1 MKGGM
6 THDTNQQLTNVCAC
20 QWRHTNL
27 EQLLIIQM
35 IAGVQLEDEHVIDAR
50 LPPAPR
56 VYGEQERHQHEQ
68 EDSAVDSDGDLEL
81 GRRMVCV
88 EPCEHRPDP
97 TLPSTR
103 TNQGTTVNKLSKSVW
118 GRYVV
123 GM

>member
-1 MKGGM
+1 
-6 THDTNQQLTNVCAC
+6 
-20 QWRHTNL
+20 
-27 EQLLIIQM
+27 M

-56 VYGEQERHQHEQ
+56 VDGEQERHQHEQ

-103 TNQGTTVNKLSKSVW
+103 TNQGRTVNKLSKSVCGLYVVGMGLVC

-123 GM
+123 GMWSVCGRYVVGMWSV